1 MSRGTGVVPYRFR
14 TDHQDLLNRPD
25 PVEATRG
32 IVCVPATRS
41 VGCLVSAARLARD
54 LGWPLVV
61 VCSRHVHAAAL
72 RRAADR
78 HGLPGPMTAVN
89 LPLNGTLRAHR
100 PWRTPEHRAARERHD
115 IDTHRKRN
123 AALAA
128 ARLVGA
134 PWVLFVDDDVRG
146 LAGPDVTA
154 ALGAAAEFA
163 AHAWMVTRFP
173 DNSVVCHARRDFGG
187 VEQSVF
193 ASGASLLVRVD
204 DQEPNFFPPVYNED
218 WLFLYD
224 LLERRAVNAGHKVVR
239 QLRYD
244 PYVRPQRARLE
255 EFGDV
260 LAEGLFHL
268 LHERQPVATATDP
281 HYWHTVRMERRQV
294 LDDITANLRDHT
306 LTPHVDPPTRQDAL
320 HAMAESRSQLT
331 RTTPELLADYVR
343 RWRDDLETWREW
355 FPKLPQRDTLDEAFG
370 YLGYPPGSVVS
381 LRA

>member
-1 MSRGTGVVPYRFR
+1 VV
-14 TDHQDLLNRPD
+14 
-25 PVEATRG
+25 
-32 IVCVPATRS
+32 
-41 VGCLVSAARLARD
+41 AARLARQ
-54 LGWPLVV
+54 LQWPLVV
-61 VCSRHVHAAAL
+61 VCSLHVNAAAL

-78 HGLPGPMTAVN
+78 HALSGPMTAVN
-89 LPLNGTLRAHR
+89 LPIGGTLRAHR

-128 ARLVGA
+128 GRIVGA

-146 LAGPDVTA
+146 LTGEDVTA
-154 ALGAAAEFA
+154 ALGAVSEFA
-163 AHAWMVTRFP
+163 AHSWVVTRFP
-173 DNSVVCHARRDFGG
+173 DNSVVCHARRDFAG
-187 VEQSVF
+187 VEQGVF
-193 ASGASLLVRVD
+193 VSAGALLVRVD
-204 DQEPNFFPPVYNED
+204 DPVPNFFPPVYNED

-224 LLERRAVNAGHKVVR
+224 LLERRAVLRSGKDVH

-268 LHERQPVATATDP
+268 LHEREPVATAKDP
-281 HYWHTVRMERRQV
+281 DYWHAVRVERRQV

-306 LTPHVDPPTRQDAL
+306 LTPHVGPATRQDAL
-320 HAMAESRSQLT
+320 HAMAEARSQLT
-331 RTTPELLADYVR
+331 RTTPGLLADYVR
-343 RWRDDLETWREW
+343 RWRDDLDTWREW
-355 FPKLPQRDTLDEAFG
+355 FPKLPQRDTLDEAFA